1 MEKQSDIV
9 TEYRK
14 KHPRCRYCKYL
25 EMNQYPVMWTY
36 GWDAICTL
44 KDKMLYDSTSL
55 LGEYVRGM
63 FCKNFEPRHETKER

>member
-55 LGEYVRGM
+55 
-63 FCKNFEPRHETKER
+63 